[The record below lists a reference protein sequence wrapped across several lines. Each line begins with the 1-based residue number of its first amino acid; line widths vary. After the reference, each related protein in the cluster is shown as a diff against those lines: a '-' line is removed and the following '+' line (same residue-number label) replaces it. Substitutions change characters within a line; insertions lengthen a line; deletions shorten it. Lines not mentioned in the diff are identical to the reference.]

1 MAISKTVNWR
11 SRTHKETRRP
21 FFLGSCRRK
30 TPIGDL
36 SSSGSQRVIDF
47 ASFGEVRHQWYISW
61 ICFFH
66 GWKEGCFLKMVMI
79 LGQIG
84 RNAFLRDLLFS
95 TLSMATRGNGLRL
108 KQKVQ
113 RRFSVVP
120 GWSQAHLICHNVRSC
135 YPIMSITAYFQ
146 YATRCNLNSRFWSF
160 RGGICYGGYLLFSQI

>member
-1 MAISKTVNWR
+1 MAISKTVNRR

-21 FFLGSCRRK
+21 FFPRLLPAENSNWR
-30 TPIGDL
+30 
-36 SSSGSQRVIDF
+36 
-47 ASFGEVRHQWYISW
+47 SFEFWIAESDWFCTMVKLDINGTWYISW

-79 LGQIG
+79 LGQIW

-135 YPIMSITAYFQ
+135 CESCYPIISIKHTSSMLPD
-146 YATRCNLNSRFWSF
+146 ATWS
-160 RGGICYGGYLLFSQI
+160 